1 MRASAT
7 EKPPRDKGSGL
18 KKNTAPVQR
27 WPGEAGFL
35 KTWTSSLS
43 LQSLASKSQLR
54 SAAVEGEG
62 AQAMSTQGHRARW
75 ATDLEV

>member
-18 KKNTAPVQR
+18 KKNTAPVQP
-27 WPGEAGFL
+27 WPREAGFL

-43 LQSLASKSQLR
+43 LQSLAKSPLR